1 MKKLV
6 YLTMLLVLVLGTASV
21 AAQAPEKQAPDLSPK
36 LGAAPRAGIQSLGG
50 SYVAFDPSAGGDS
63 NYFAGV
69 PGTFCFMAESYSP
82 DWEYVYNVW
91 LKFPTDW
98 TVTNAYV
105 VGTPWCDNGSW
116 GSFSWTFQ
124 TSPYEINISHP
135 RYQGSGGANCIAYY
149 CVDAVAGF
157 APPPAPV
164 SWFWDGDGYAS
175 PPHNPCSADGYAPA
189 GFTCDEAVNP
199 TADIPGVVE
208 AGIFLSP
215 DADSGEACE
224 QEAVTYTLGL
234 FNNSGADGTFSLG
247 YSSIFPISGPA
258 SIAVANLTTGYF
270 DVSVTVPCGG
280 TSDTATVTASGNGF
294 SDVSTLTTSLS
305 PGGWAAIA
313 GSAPSW
319 AGMGY
324 PRDGCSA
331 MNAAGEWVTYL
342 LGDMS
347 GTGPVGF
354 WGYNHATNSWFQP
367 GAANTPADRWA
378 PDWAYDEAT
387 NLCYVTGGA
396 NTPGGGT
403 YNTAYVFDP
412 VANAFTALPSFT
424 SIRDFH
430 NSWVGTIDGTKY
442 LCIGGGVNSA
452 SVLVQATQ
460 CYDIAGGFWNAENAQ
475 IAAFPTD
482 PFGAADG
489 ILHAPGGDQFWYIG
503 GAINN
508 FGTVTDEARYWDDA
522 DNAWHLAGN
531 TGVPRYRVEG
541 DFLNG
546 AFYQLGGSSGGFSP
560 TADIVVGTFD
570 GSNWNWANT
579 GLLANI
585 RMDNIATVAD
595 ETIWSVD
602 GYGATSASYVETL
615 AQCEPCSGDLTLTC
629 GDFIAQ
635 PAMDPYGRIL
645 VRWKVEAVDQDGLP
659 TAFVVVDAQ
668 IWSPQG
674 GPWSRTR
681 WTHWDG
687 FARFPWGSN
696 YSGDWQIDVTNM
708 TLQGYTF
715 IDGANCTATGYW

>member
-1 MKKLV
+1 VKKLV
-6 YLTMLLVLVLGTASV
+6 YLTLLVVLVLGTVSV
-21 AAQAPEKQAPDLSPK
+21 AAQTPEKQAPDLSPQ
-36 LGAAPRAGIQSLGG
+36 LGAAPRAGVESLSG
-50 SYVAFDPSAGGDS
+50 SYVAFDPSAGGDPM
-63 NYFAGV
+63 YFSGTA
-69 PGTFCFMAESYSP
+69 GTFCFLAESYSP

-116 GSFSWTFQ
+116 GTFSWSFQ

-135 RYQGSGGANCIAYY
+135 RYQGSGGANCEAYY

-157 APPPAPV
+157 GPPPAPV
-164 SWFWDGDGYAS
+164 SWFWDGDGYGS
-175 PPHNPCSADGYAPA
+175 PPHGPCSADGYAPS
-189 GFTCDEAVNP
+189 GFTCDEMINP
-199 TADIPGVVE
+199 TADIPGV
-208 AGIFLSP
+208 AGEGIYLNP
-215 DADSGEACE
+215 AE
-224 QEAVTYTLGL
+224 QEGSVCEGENIVYALGL
-234 FNNSGADGTFSLG
+234 YNNAGYDGTFDLDYTSA
-247 YSSIFPISGPA
+247 FPISGPQ
-258 SIAVANLTTGYF
+258 SIYVANGTTGNF
-270 DVSVTVPCGG
+270 EVTVTVPCGG
-280 TSDTATVTASGNGF
+280 TSDTATVVASDATY
-294 SDVSTLTTSLS
+294 SDSALLHSS
-305 PGGWAAIA
+305 ASAGGWGTIPA
-313 GSAPSW
+313 SAPSW

-331 MNAAGEWVTYL
+331 LNAAGEWVTYL
-342 LGDMS
+342 FGDTS
-347 GTGPVGF
+347 GIFGF

-442 LCIGGGVNSA
+442 LCIGGGVNAS
-452 SVLVQATQ
+452 SVLIQATQ

-475 IAAFPTD
+475 MAAFPTD

-489 ILHAPGGDQFWYIG
+489 VLHAPGGDQFWYIG

-508 FGTVTDEARYWDDA
+508 FATVTDEARYWDDA

-541 DFLNG
+541 DFLDG
-546 AFYQLGGSSGGFSP
+546 AFYQLGGSSGGF
-560 TADIVVGTFD
+560 TYTGDIVVGTYD
-570 GSNWNWANT
+570 GSNWNWATT
-579 GLLANI
+579 GMLVNA
-585 RMDNIATVAD
+585 RMDNIATIAD
-595 ETIWSVD
+595 GTIWSVD
-602 GYGATSASYVETL
+602 GYGATSSMYVETL
-615 AQCEPCSGDLTLTC
+615 IQCPPCGDFTLTC
-629 GDFIAQ
+629 GEFIAQ
-635 PAMDPYGRIL
+635 PAYDPYGRL
-645 VRWKVEAVDQDGLP
+645 YVRWNVEAIDQGGLP
-659 TAFVVVDAQ
+659 VALVAVDADL
-668 IWSPQG
+668 WAPQG
-674 GPWSRTR
+674 GPFSRTR
-681 WTHWDG
+681 LTHFDG
-687 FARFPWGSN
+687 FAKFPWGSSV
-696 YSGDWQIDVTNM
+696 SGDWTIDVTNM

-715 IDGANCTATGYW
+715 LDGANCTATGYW